1 MTNNKN
7 PKDSLS
13 REEIRSALINLGI
26 KSHDD
31 VFGIVPNMD
40 SEKVNA
46 LGAVITGYIRFLAKD
61 KEYMDDIVI
70 DYPSDESEATDEYLK
85 RIHDA
90 INRFQDRDYTQK
102 ILNWDLS
109 GNGELRY
116 GSYNLFSL
124 TNRFIEDYLVGK
136 EISSQF
142 AFLSGPQE
150 GFFDE
155 YLNSED
161 KKLIASMK
169 KDRIAFYGYHNAGKG
184 VHLATV
190 RWVSMSEDK
199 NLYLGYETENN
210 GVLSMS
216 NLHPLDCIQE
226 DKNIQAGLKK
236 YGFIKDMPKNGEKYT
251 DEEIMKIFENV
262 NAALEHTNNQVY
274 VLKKSDSTGE
284 MQFIPDLENCS
295 ELFDMPTPNGI
306 RVNEFQSETE
316 RDEVARKLVNFMV
329 YAQEHGENTIF
340 AGIQYPSDQ
349 DGITFEDR
357 CSLECFKTY
366 GNEAKN
372 ANKAKATVEAYKAK
386 VAESFFSL
394 TNIDIAK
401 ETLAHMAK
409 YRPGSYTLFEIANI
423 CGCYR
428 TTSDKGGLWGCV
440 HSCRFEHDFTPE
452 YEASKV
458 SAST

>member
-136 EISSQF
+136 DSNKR
-142 AFLSGPQE
+142 FL
-150 GFFDE
+150 
-155 YLNSED
+155 
-161 KKLIASMK
+161 
-169 KDRIAFYGYHNAGKG
+169 GKG
-184 VHLATV
+184 NFWF
-190 RWVSMSEDK
+190 R
-199 NLYLGYETENN
+199 
-210 GVLSMS
+210 
-216 NLHPLDCIQE
+216 
-226 DKNIQAGLKK
+226 
-236 YGFIKDMPKNGEKYT
+236 
-251 DEEIMKIFENV
+251 
-262 NAALEHTNNQVY
+262 VY
-274 VLKKSDSTGE
+274 YKVIG
-284 MQFIPDLENCS
+284 I
-295 ELFDMPTPNGI
+295 LF
-306 RVNEFQSETE
+306 S
-316 RDEVARKLVNFMV
+316 
-329 YAQEHGENTIF
+329 
-340 AGIQYPSDQ
+340 
-349 DGITFEDR
+349 
-357 CSLECFKTY
+357 
-366 GNEAKN
+366 
-372 ANKAKATVEAYKAK
+372 
-386 VAESFFSL
+386 
-394 TNIDIAK
+394 
-401 ETLAHMAK
+401 
-409 YRPGSYTLFEIANI
+409 
-423 CGCYR
+423 
-428 TTSDKGGLWGCV
+428 
-440 HSCRFEHDFTPE
+440 
-452 YEASKV
+452 
-458 SAST
+458 